1 MVISDGFENDISSV
15 SGREES
21 EENLVVKNSLSLFGV
36 KLWNEITC
44 HIRDLPKKEF
54 TKVLHRLLSD
64 TLKRQNDHIDYA
76 VDNLKS

>member
-21 EENLVVKNSLSLFGV
+21 EENLIVKNSLSLFGV
-36 KLWNEITC
+36 KLWNVITC